1 MELGIRR
8 DDNGRTPIER
18 IVGDTPDVP
27 EYIDFGSYDWVER
40 MTYEMLQ
47 SILLLLENEDDEFLD
62 ELNRV
67 IEDQGL
73 AEANDRNA
81 PSEYGVEDIP

>member
-8 DDNGRTPIER
+8 DDNGQTPIER
-18 IVGDTPDVP
+18 IIGDTPDVP

-47 SILLLLENEDDEFLD
+47 PILLLLENEDDEFLD

>member
-1 MELGIRR
+1 MK
-8 DDNGRTPIER
+8 
-18 IVGDTPDVP
+18 
-27 EYIDFGSYDWVER
+27 
-40 MTYEMLQ
+40 YEMLQ
-47 SILLLLENEDDEFLD
+47 PILLLLENKDDEFLD